1 MGFPAVYTTLF
12 KQGTIMSLKAGR
24 FKYWKESMVEYGIRI
39 TALFAIIGIFL
50 IFVFISKEALP
61 VVTNPDI
68 YHEASVWGFFSGTK
82 WQPVSDTPRYS
93 FWPLIAG
100 SFKVTLVA
108 LLFSVPIAIGAALYS
123 AEFADKRI
131 KELIKPIVEILAGF
145 PSVVIGFF
153 ALVFMASFFQNIFKW
168 DIRLNAIN
176 AGIALG
182 IATIP
187 PIYSLAE
194 DAINAVPQSFRSA
207 ALGLGATPWQSA
219 VTVVLPASLPGVSA
233 AVLFGFGRALGET
246 MVVLMAAGNAP
257 LLSGSLMQSTRT
269 MTATI
274 AAELGEVVFGSPHYH
289 TLFFIGLTL
298 FVFTFIIDMISAF
311 LFESLMKKLYGASA

>member
-1 MGFPAVYTTLF
+1 
-12 KQGTIMSLKAGR
+12 MSLKAGR
-24 FKYWKESMVEYGIRI
+24 FKYWRESLIESFIQLN
-39 TALFAIIGIFL
+39 ALVAIIGIFL
-50 IFVFISKEALP
+50 IFIFVFKEALP
-61 VVTNPDI
+61 ILTDPKI
-68 YHEASVWGFFSGTK
+68 YHEASIRGFFSGTE
-82 WQPVSDTPRYS
+82 WQPVSNNPRYS

-108 LLFSVPIAIGAALYS
+108 LLFAVPFAVAAALYS
-123 AEFADKRI
+123 AEFANKRI
-131 KELIKPIVEILAGF
+131 KELIKPIVEILAGI
-145 PSVVIGFF
+145 PSVVLGFF
-153 ALVFMASFFQNIFKW
+153 ALIFMASFLQDIFKW
-168 DIRLNAIN
+168 NIRLNAIN

-182 IATIP
+182 VAIIP

-207 ALGLGATPWQSA
+207 ALGLGATPWQTA

-233 AVLFGFGRALGET
+233 AVLFGFGRAIGET

-257 LLSGSLMQSTRT
+257 LLSANLLQSTRT

-298 FVFTFIIDMISAF
+298 FVFTFIIDSISTI
-311 LFESLMKKLYGASA
+311 LFESLMSKFYGVSK